1 MRRTVTL
8 TVPEFFFVVGTR
20 AMLASGV
27 AFLLAKK
34 LRDRERKIV
43 GTALLVAGAIT
54 TVPAAMAVITALK
67 ERQPVVPDEVPE
79 PENREFA

>member
-1 MRRTVTL
+1 MRTITL

-20 AMLASGV
+20 AMLAAGV
-27 AFLLAKK
+27 AFLVGRK

-43 GTALLVAGAIT
+43 GFGLLTIGAVT

-67 ERQPVVPDEVPE
+67 HRQPAVPDEVPE